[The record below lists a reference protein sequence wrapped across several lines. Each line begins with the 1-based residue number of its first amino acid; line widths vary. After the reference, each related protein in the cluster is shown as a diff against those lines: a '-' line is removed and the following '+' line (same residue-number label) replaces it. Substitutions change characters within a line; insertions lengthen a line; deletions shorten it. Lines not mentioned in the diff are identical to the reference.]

1 MQKRG
6 KLKLMILTMLWVSM
20 KAEQVAEIVVRL
32 LGGVTVEWMVARSSQ
47 SSARAGQDRQ
57 LVRQTAA
64 TERSNTARERA
75 GRRGSDIRMLHTTN
89 RFAFTVKYAKLSF
102 YKTNVTLLTK
112 Y

>member
-32 LGGVTVEWMVARSSQ
+32 GGVGVEWMVARSSQ

-75 GRRGSDIRMLHTTN
+75 GRRGTDIRMLHTTK
-89 RFAFTVKYAKLSF
+89 RFTLAGQGNAKLSF
-102 YKTNVTLLTK
+102 YKTNVNLLSK
-112 Y
+112 